1 LGKNRGQNL
10 LRSRCLTE
18 EFIPSDL
25 LGVHDV
31 MEFLALHYL
40 VFTHCNIHL
49 LIFLL
54 DASVHR
60 LQDLLKVSE
69 HRLVDRDAG
78 LLQT

>member
-1 LGKNRGQNL
+1 VFFAKIIRIATCFKEL
-10 LRSRCLTE
+10 LEML
-18 EFIPSDL
+18 
-25 LGVHDV
+25 
-31 MEFLALHYL
+31 LHYL

-60 LQDLLKVSE
+60 LQDLLQVSE

-78 LLQT
+78 LRQT